1 MAVDNQV
8 GVLGGL
14 DFVDIASQ
22 LLERNQKALG
32 QFGEGVFFRGADIDE
47 QHGLA
52 LLTPLLKFPNAE
64 IDRHIVQRLRIDAI
78 GYYPKGPI
86 RPIVGDGVKM
96 NLGFGN
102 RF

>member
-22 LLERNQKALG
+22 LLERNQKAVW
-32 QFGEGVFFRGADIDE
+32 QFGDGVLFRGADIDE

-52 LLTPLLKFPNAE
+52 LLTP
-64 IDRHIVQRLRIDAI
+64 
-78 GYYPKGPI
+78 
-86 RPIVGDGVKM
+86 
-96 NLGFGN
+96 
-102 RF
+102 